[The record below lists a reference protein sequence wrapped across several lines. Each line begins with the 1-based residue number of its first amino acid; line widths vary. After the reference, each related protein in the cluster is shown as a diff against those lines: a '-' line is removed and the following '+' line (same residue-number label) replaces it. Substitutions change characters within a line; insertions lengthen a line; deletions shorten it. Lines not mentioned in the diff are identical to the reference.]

1 MTQNKKENKNKNKN
15 RNRNPYEFLL
25 PRMEG
30 SELEKDPSRYAALV
44 DKGVAGFIL
53 FGGRL
58 EAVKEGL
65 AELQKR
71 ARMPLIIASDLERG
85 LGQQVLGGT
94 LMPSAMAIGSA
105 WLAGIGEDVL
115 RRAFS
120 GLALQARWAGIN
132 MIFAPVL
139 DINSN
144 PENPIIATRA
154 FGEEPE
160 TVSRLGVLMTEEI
173 EKQGVYACGKHYPGH
188 GDTHED
194 SHSAMPSV
202 SRTIEALEE
211 FELRP
216 FRAAI
221 GAGVSAIMT
230 AHLKI
235 PLIDTSGLPATLSGP
250 AIGYLRRQMGFK
262 GLIVT
267 DALNM
272 AGTGMKEEQA
282 AGLALEAGAN
292 ILLHPA
298 DPDKTAAYLAAYP
311 GTGAEADAGL
321 LREKRLSLA
330 PSSLS
335 SPARN
340 LPDNLPDLGRCR
352 ELARQIAL
360 KAIRAEGQVSSLR
373 QMETC
378 GLSVAVLSD
387 NPQALLPFTEAL
399 KGMSPGIKMIVNPG
413 RDFFN
418 FSRAAGNVPGGLI
431 VAVHSTPEAWKPPTE
446 ALKENIERFAAMDF
460 KAVWLSFGN
469 PYIIPRGLDRLLT
482 YSDTPEIQREMAKR
496 IAAGRLD

>member
-1 MTQNKKENKNKNKN
+1 M
-15 RNRNPYEFLL
+15 

-30 SELEKDPSRYAALV
+30 AQLEKDPSRYADLV

-71 ARMPLIIASDLERG
+71 AAIPLIIASDLERG
-85 LGQQVLGGT
+85 LGQQVEGGT
-94 LMPSAMAIGSA
+94 LMPSAMAMGSA
-105 WLAGIGEDVL
+105 LRAGIGEDVL

-120 GLALQARWAGIN
+120 SLAVQARWAGIN

-144 PENPIIATRA
+144 PQNPIIATRA
-154 FGEEPE
+154 FGEDAE

-188 GDTHED
+188 GDTRED
-194 SHSAMPSV
+194 SHSAMPV
-202 SRTIEALEE
+202 VNKTTQELEE

-221 GAGVSAIMT
+221 RAGVSAIMT
-230 AHLKI
+230 GHLKV
-235 PLIDTSGLPATLSGP
+235 PLIDPSGLPATLSGP
-250 AIGYLRRQMGFK
+250 ANGYLRRQMGFK

-282 AGLALEAGAN
+282 AALALEAGAN

-298 DPDKTAAYLAAYP
+298 DPDKTAAYLGAYP
-311 GTGAEADAGL
+311 DIRADAGL
-321 LREKRLSLA
+321 LREKRTSPALS
-330 PSSLS
+330 SSPLS
-335 SPARN
+335 SP
-340 LPDNLPDLGRCR
+340 DFDGDR

-360 KAIRAEGQVSSLR
+360 KAIRAEGQVSSFSLGG
-373 QMETC
+373 MEKG
-378 GLSVAVLSD
+378 GLSVMVLSD
-387 NPQALLPFTEAL
+387 NPQVLLLFTQALAEMA
-399 KGMSPGIKMIVNPG
+399 PGIKVIVNPG
-413 RDFFN
+413 KDFHGG
-418 FSRAAGNVPGGLI
+418 GNLLI
-431 VAVHSTPEAWKPPTE
+431 AVHSTPEAWKPPTA
-446 ALKENIERFAAMDF
+446 ALRENIERFSSAMGLL
-460 KAVWLSFGN
+460 AVWLSFGN
-469 PYIIPRGLDRLLT
+469 PYIIPRGPDRLLT

-496 IAAGRLD
+496 IAAGRLN